1 MSIGIIG
8 VHIMDLISFS
18 QSSVLPSS
26 RFRRR
31 SISIC
36 IPAFTF
42 WEHIPR
48 VGLRDHTAILCLASR
63 GSATPPCTAGV
74 CTVNC
79 EGYFEVQFSCHLL
92 HEALCIM
99 IGPLCPKAKTW
110 LSYGVSHMY
119 FPPAPPLPCFF
130 RRSTLF
136 LSHAVFVTGMCS
148 VKVSVTGMN
157 GGAAIARLVLD
168 HQEMLMPH

>member
-8 VHIMDLISFS
+8 VHIMDLISSS

-26 RFRRR
+26 CFRRR

-48 VGLRDHTAILCLASR
+48 VGLRDHMAILCLASR
-63 GSATPPCTAGV
+63 GSATPPSTAGV

-110 LSYGVSHMY
+110 LELWCLAHVS
-119 FPPAPPLPCFF
+119 PPPRPCHASLEDQLCFF
-130 RRSTLF
+130 PMLP
-136 LSHAVFVTGMCS
+136 LWQ
-148 VKVSVTGMN
+148 
-157 GGAAIARLVLD
+157 ARV
-168 HQEMLMPH
+168 Q